1 MGFRPDCCL
10 GPLRPRRTR
19 PFAALRLGSGAL
31 KRYTRRA
38 RQRGRVGPTTP
49 RGRRQQ
55 HRTARGDRPAARD
68 LTVHRPFPYDRSSD
82 VPIRWTGLSD
92 GYRKGSRMTGTV
104 LHFPKS
110 GLPRRKIRVPT
121 AAELTR
127 KVRRMLR
134 FNRMLLPHPK
144 AKTWHPLRGITSMQM
159 LTTIKQ
165 GQPTGEPVLNSVGDW
180 QITLKRVA
188 AGRKVQVTV
197 SVKIDHFIVVDVI

>member
-1 MGFRPDCCL
+1 V
-10 GPLRPRRTR
+10 
-19 PFAALRLGSGAL
+19 LRLGSGAL
-31 KRYTRRA
+31 RF
-38 RQRGRVGPTTP
+38 TP
-49 RGRRQQ
+49 REATGRNVEN
-55 HRTARGDRPAARD
+55 RTRPQGAGSSIGRPAGTDQRARD
-68 LTVHRPFPYDRSSD
+68 LTVHPPFPYDRPSD

-110 GLPRRKIRVPT
+110 GLLRRKIRVPT

-134 FNRMLLPHPK
+134 FNRMFLPHPK
-144 AKTWHPLRGITSMQM
+144 AKTWHLLRGITSMQM

-165 GQPTGEPVLNSVGDW
+165 GKPTGEPVLNSAGDW
-180 QITLKRVA
+180 QITLKCVA